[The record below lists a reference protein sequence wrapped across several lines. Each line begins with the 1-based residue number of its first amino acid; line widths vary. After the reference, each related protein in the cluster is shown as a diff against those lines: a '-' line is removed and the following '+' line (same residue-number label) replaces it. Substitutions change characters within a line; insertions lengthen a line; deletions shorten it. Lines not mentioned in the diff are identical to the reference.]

1 MANMAIAPSAYPGG
15 GVLDRITAA
24 QNSTRKALDCQA
36 FIVSLSTKGTSSRAC
51 DHQPPMSRCNV
62 PRHLITLVC
71 AGVLQLCQ
79 HLRLLA
85 SPLSQDIRSM
95 IGTIDADESTRIVR
109 DFKSRLDSV
118 SLTYDPLVDRMIAA
132 AERRVRTFPPAALRD
147 ALYAWARTFVH
158 TGDSSSSSS
167 GSSSPARATLQKAD
181 KLLMMPYVVAM
192 AYAVRVKLDVHFVE
206 SSQVH
211 EAERLDYLDRSRRT
225 VEQFVELLQAV
236 VRMTLEESSLL
247 EVALDYNLALTTY
260 ATLLAALR
268 GSAQMMLEPH
278 GVPRPIVSWD
288 DGLSGIR

>member
-1 MANMAIAPSAYPGG
+1 
-15 GVLDRITAA
+15 
-24 QNSTRKALDCQA
+24 
-36 FIVSLSTKGTSSRAC
+36 
-51 DHQPPMSRCNV
+51 MSRCNV

-147 ALYAWARTFVH
+147 AVRAEIHANALYAWARTFVH